1 MAFSSSGN
9 DIGVNF
15 WHNQF
20 TLEEGLEMPITTP
33 TEHVPLQGKLAGFYR
48 FSVKQYESLF
58 KASILTEE
66 DDLELLEGY
75 ILHKHPE
82 NQGSE
87 IEHDLYR
94 FSIEQYEQMTAAG
107 ILTEDDHIE
116 LIHGFLVRKM
126 PRNPRHDNT
135 ILRISRRLNRIL
147 WDEYILRIQS
157 AIVLSGSEPEPDLAV
172 ARGDENTFQERHPS
186 AMDLELII
194 EVSDSTLRPD
204 RADKQQLY
212 AEAMIPTYW
221 IINLVDQQI
230 EVYANPQ
237 NTEALSTYQD
247 SKIYRS
253 GDEVPIILQQQ
264 AIGNIPV
271 NEICN

>member
-1 MAFSSSGN
+1 MSISAMR
-9 DIGVNF
+9 IA
-15 WHNQF
+15 
-20 TLEEGLEMPITTP
+20 
-33 TEHVPLQGKLAGFYR
+33 VPLQGKLAGFYR
-48 FSVKQYESLF
+48 FSVKQYESLL

-94 FSIEQYEQMTAAG
+94 FSIEQYEHMISAE
-107 ILTEDDHIE
+107 ILTENDHIE

-126 PRNPRHDNT
+126 PRNPRHDGT
-135 ILRISRRLNRIL
+135 LVSLHEWLIRIMPRAWQVRAQCAIRL
-147 WDEYILRIQS
+147 D
-157 AIVLSGSEPEPDLAV
+157 GSMPEPDLAIVKKV
-172 ARGDENTFQERHPS
+172 ADNYRTHHPEPK
-186 AMDLELII
+186 DI
-194 EVSDSTLRPD
+194 EVVIEISDSTLRPD
-204 RADKQQLY
+204 RADKKQLY

-230 EVYANPQ
+230 EVYTNPQ

-264 AIGNIPV
+264 AIGMVPV
-271 NEICN
+271 IEILG